1 MELLRLIQRGKSVR
15 LQAPEGTFSYYHP
28 DKLFTGLGW
37 DSQTASLLLVKRPVR
52 SILILGLG
60 AGTVAR
66 QCRAIFPQ
74 SSIVGV
80 DNNEKIVCLAYRH
93 FDLRS
98 TNMEV
103 VISSGQHYL
112 KNTRRKF
119 DAIIDDMWP
128 LKPFSPKPALTESGW
143 PTLIKFHLNPDGVY
157 ALNLYSRG
165 ESSFEVQSAIQRL
178 STHFSML
185 CEVQPGPGETTVI
198 AAGFNLRRPA
208 AARAALRGQPKSIAA
223 ALRHIRFRTVL
234 N

>member
-1 MELLRLIQRGKSVR
+1 
-15 LQAPEGTFSYYHP
+15 
-28 DKLFTGLGW
+28 LFTGFGW
-37 DSQTASLLLVKRPVR
+37 DSQTASLLLVKTPVK

-66 QCRAIFPQ
+66 QCRALFPQ
-74 SSIVGV
+74 TAIVGV
-80 DNNEKIVCLAYRH
+80 DVNEKIINLAYRH
-93 FDLRS
+93 FHLQA
-98 TNMEV
+98 TNVEV
-103 VISSGQHYL
+103 VIGSGQRYL
-112 KNTRRKF
+112 RNTRRKF

-128 LKPFSPKPALTESGW
+128 LKPYSPKPALTESGW
-143 PTLIKFHLNPDGVY
+143 PTLIKSHLNPDGVY

-165 ESSFEVQSAIQRL
+165 ESSFEVRSAIRRL

-208 AARAALRGQPKSIAA
+208 AARAVLREQPKSIAA
-223 ALRHIRFRTVL
+223 ALRYIRFRTIL